1 MMDARFVFLERPA
14 KLPMQRSRFEA
25 TYSKTLQDLE
35 RELKHLDARQ
45 VTIQAGFRQV
55 RNDGWPYAAAR
66 PEHPACVLQFE
77 SRRRTLIFKASRFST
92 FEANLRSITLTL
104 EALRAVDRYGVV
116 EGEQYAGF
124 KQIGDGQARPVAV
137 SPLEAAA
144 WVSSVSGGSPTT
156 SILHNP
162 YVRDEAYRK
171 AARRLHPD
179 NKETGNHEQFV
190 KLQEMM
196 RILNATSGASA

>member
-1 MMDARFVFLERPA
+1 MIDARFVFLERPA

-25 TYSKTLQDLE
+25 TYAQTLKQLE
-35 RELKHLDARQ
+35 RELKHLQARQ

-66 PEHPACVLQFE
+66 PEHPACVLQFQ
-77 SRRRTLIFKASRFST
+77 SKGQPLLFKASKYDT
-92 FEANLRSITLTL
+92 FEANLRSIALTL

-124 KQIGDGQARPVAV
+124 KQIGDGKTPAADATRI
-137 SPLEAAA
+137 EAALFLAA
-144 WVSSVSGGSPTT
+144 WSEMPKDL
-156 SILHNP
+156 ILDSREA
-162 YVRDEAYRK
+162 RDEAYRK
-171 AARRLHPD
+171 AARALHPD

-190 KLQEMM
+190 MLQSMV